1 MTAAKK
7 KETLKQVKEMAAFI
21 KERFKAK
28 DVILFGSYAYGKP
41 DRDSDVDLMVILRAL
56 RGKSYKKATEIS
68 LALSHNFDV
77 QFPMDLLVRSR
88 KQIKERMKFD
98 YFIQDVINE
107 GKRL

>member
-1 MTAAKK
+1 MTAAKQ

-56 RGKSYKKATEIS
+56 RGKSYKKATEIR
-68 LALSHNFDV
+68 LALDTRFDIN
-77 QFPMDLLVRSR
+77 FPMDMLVRTNEQF
-88 KQIKERMKFD
+88 KDKKDD
-98 YFIQDVINE
+98 YFFREVRE
-107 GKRL
+107 KGKYL